1 MRGIAAPRQ
10 VAAFVGFAVFAASLL
25 SSASPVFA
33 ANKEQ
38 QQLMAEL
45 RMLQQHQQQLQ
56 QLVVTLADALKAVS
70 GKMDDQANA
79 SRKALADQRLLVEG
93 MTDTVRVLRE
103 KADDTNVRLSSITQE
118 LESIRQAIAS
128 QPQVSPVPVTV
139 DPASDPSAPVGGTP
153 APGTSPAPVNAP
165 PPNVSPQRTYD
176 TAFSDYT
183 GGQYDLAIVGFETF
197 LKFFPRHTLA
207 DDAQLNIGNA
217 LYNAGKYREAVAA
230 YQRVI
235 SDYQKSESV
244 PAAYYKMGLSY
255 NQLKQPDLARKSYQ
269 TIMDSFPTAPEHTLA
284 KQALER
290 LGKGEF

>member
-1 MRGIAAPRQ
+1 MRVMAAPH
-10 VAAFVGFAVFAASLL
+10 VVAAAFVAIVL
-25 SSASPVFA
+25 SSTSPAFA

-56 QLVVTLADALKAVS
+56 QLVVTLAETLKAVT
-70 GKMDDQANA
+70 GKMDDQANT

-118 LESIRQAIAS
+118 LESIRQTIAT
-128 QPQVSPVPVTV
+128 QPQVSPAPVTL
-139 DPASDPSAPVGGTP
+139 DPAADPSAAPTGTTP
-153 APGTSPAPVNAP
+153 APPAPANVP

-255 NQLKQPDLARKSYQ
+255 NQLKQPDLARKAYE

-290 LGKGEF
+290 LGKGEL

>member
-1 MRGIAAPRQ
+1 MRVMAAPH
-10 VAAFVGFAVFAASLL
+10 VVAAAFVALVL
-25 SSASPVFA
+25 SSTSPAFA

-56 QLVVTLADALKAVS
+56 QLVVTLAETLKAVT
-70 GKMDDQANA
+70 GKMDDQANT

-118 LESIRQAIAS
+118 LESIRQTIS
-128 QPQVSPVPVTV
+128 TQPQVAPAPVPL
-139 DPASDPSAPVGGTP
+139 DPADPSAAPTGTTP
-153 APGTSPAPVNAP
+153 APGTSPAPASGP

-176 TAFSDYT
+176 TAYSDYT

-217 LYNAGKYREAVAA
+217 LYNAGKYREAVAS

-255 NQLKQPDLARKSYQ
+255 NQLKQPDLARKAYE

>member
-1 MRGIAAPRQ
+1 MRVMAAPH
-10 VAAFVGFAVFAASLL
+10 VVAAAFVALVL
-25 SSASPVFA
+25 SSTSPAFA

-56 QLVVTLADALKAVS
+56 QLVVTLAETLKAVT
-70 GKMDDQANA
+70 GKMDDQANT

-118 LESIRQAIAS
+118 LESIRQTIAT
-128 QPQVSPVPVTV
+128 QPQVATAPVTL
-139 DPASDPSAPVGGTP
+139 DPADPSAAPTGTTP
-153 APGTSPAPVNAP
+153 ATGMSPAPANVP

-176 TAFSDYT
+176 TAYSDYT

-255 NQLKQPDLARKSYQ
+255 NQLKQPDLARKAYE